1 MIVVV
6 VLVVRIMK
14 TPLLFFVLNAF
25 PHGPLQHDKFIS
37 SKPSRERESIKSASK
52 TEIINSC
59 NLTLTGIPHNLC
71 RVLWF
76 RSKLQVFRPTH
87 DPGEKITIRN
97 NYQNMGIIEGATYSL
112 PSVPTL
118 QLKSVA

>member
-1 MIVVV
+1 MIVAV

-14 TPLLFFVLNAF
+14 TPLVFFVLNAF

-37 SKPSRERESIKSASK
+37 SKPSRERESIKSSSK

-59 NLTLTGIPHNLC
+59 NLILTGIPHNLC

-87 DPGEKITIRN
+87 DPGEKITKGITTRIWGSLRGQLIVFPV
-97 NYQNMGIIEGATYSL
+97 YQ
-112 PSVPTL
+112 PS
-118 QLKSVA
+118 S